1 MLLKGLPMKSSRL
14 PVRNRSTRKL
24 GRLLVFFMVLI
35 SLFFAWRLVA
45 EASFFK
51 VTSVTIEGDP
61 QNLVTAEIVEASL
74 GQNLAFFPES
84 MIRSI
89 VIENLTVSEVSF
101 SKAFPSTVV
110 VTVSFR
116 QPVLTWQ
123 SSHGRY
129 LVDKEGLAYKLASGE
144 PLPQVSAT
152 SSQIDLGDRLS
163 DQEIELS
170 LRILEITE
178 GKFSV
183 LTIFF
188 QDRDVRIQL
197 SSGVEVIL
205 DSRGDITQMQETLQ
219 LILGQA
225 KIEGRIPRQIDL
237 RYSKPLV
244 NY

>member
-1 MLLKGLPMKSSRL
+1 
-14 PVRNRSTRKL
+14 
-24 GRLLVFFMVLI
+24 MVLL

-51 VTSVTIEGDP
+51 VTSVSVEGDP
-61 QNLVTAEIVEASL
+61 QNLVTAQIVDASL

-84 MIRSI
+84 VVRSK
-89 VIENLTVSEVSF
+89 VAENLTVAAVSF
-101 SKAFPSTVV
+101 SKTFPSTVV
-110 VTVSFR
+110 VRVIFR
-116 QPVLTWQ
+116 DPVLTWQ
-123 SSHGRY
+123 SRLGRY
-129 LVDKEGLAYKLASGE
+129 LVDKEGIAYKEAAGE
-144 PLPQVSAT
+144 PLPQVSAA
-152 SSQIDLGDRLS
+152 SSEIGLGDRLS
-163 DQEIELS
+163 EQEIGLS

-197 SSGVEVIL
+197 SSGVEVNL
-205 DSRGDITQMQETLQ
+205 DSRGDIVQMQETLQ

-244 NY
+244 SY